1 MDSFAIVMAVTISC
15 VGHVAFAVM
24 AHSCCIPLCRGA
36 LLADQAALE
45 QWKTNSP
52 ILIMGSHRWNIPNA
66 RGQIAAGRE
75 RQAKLLQAV
84 RYR

>member
-1 MDSFAIVMAVTISC
+1 M
-15 VGHVAFAVM
+15 
-24 AHSCCIPLCRGA
+24 CRGA

-52 ILIMGSHRWNIPNA
+52 ILIMGSHKWNTPNGK
-66 RGQIAAGRE
+66 GQLACGGE
-75 RQAKLLQAV
+75 RQARLLQAV

>member
-1 MDSFAIVMAVTISC
+1 MGVSRVIDTTPKLETAAQADLM
-15 VGHVAFAVM
+15 
-24 AHSCCIPLCRGA
+24 CRGA

-52 ILIMGSHRWNIPNA
+52 ILIMGSHKWNTPNA
-66 RGQIAAGRE
+66 RGQLACGGE
-75 RQAKLLQAV
+75 RQARLLQAV